1 MGGSVNRGGEI
12 EAQDAGH
19 LVARIR
25 MLIATAALDCDCR
38 QKVGDAL
45 QRFVDQEQQR
55 IDRRHLLEARQHRT
69 AITALLELLV
79 ELEDVSWSESDR
91 SVFHEL
97 AHLFD
102 DVAARAHRGAEALRS
117 IGGF

>member
-1 MGGSVNRGGEI
+1 MKQSRDVDFEGPER
-12 EAQDAGH
+12 
-19 LVARIR
+19 LVTRIR
-25 MLIATAALDCDCR
+25 SLIATAALDCDCR

-55 IDRRHLLEARQHRT
+55 IDRRHLQEARQHRT
-69 AITALLELLV
+69 AITALLELLAD
-79 ELEDVSWSESDR
+79 LEDVSWSEGDR

-102 DVAARAHRGAEALRS
+102 DVAEQARRGAEALRC
-117 IGGF
+117 IGRT

>member
-1 MGGSVNRGGEI
+1 MKPFADTGI
-12 EAQDAGH
+12 EDPER
-19 LVARIR
+19 LVTRIR
-25 MLIATAALDCDCR
+25 SLIATAALDCDCR

-55 IDRRHLLEARQHRT
+55 IDRRHLLEARQHRA
-69 AITALLELLV
+69 AITALLELLTD
-79 ELEDVSWSESDR
+79 LDDVSWSEGDR

-102 DVAARAHRGAEALRS
+102 DVAEQARRGAEALRS
-117 IGGF
+117 IGRA

>member
-1 MGGSVNRGGEI
+1 LKRDPELDLEI
-12 EAQDAGH
+12 PGR
-19 LVARIR
+19 LVTRIR
-25 MLIATAALDCDCR
+25 SLISTAALDCDCR

-55 IDRRHLLEARQHRT
+55 IDRRHLLEARQHRA
-69 AITALLELLV
+69 AITALLGLLAD
-79 ELEDVSWSESDR
+79 LEDVSWSEVDR

-102 DVAARAHRGAEALRS
+102 DVAEQARYGAEALRG
-117 IGGF
+117 IGRA